1 MLKNKGLI
9 RRRKKT
15 DGNSRLKLR
24 KKYEKAVKK
33 IKGRGQTV
41 RKQENKY
48 QGELTGINERV
59 IKGVSLKSKV
69 N

>member
-41 RKQENKY
+41 RK
-48 QGELTGINERV
+48 
-59 IKGVSLKSKV
+59 
-69 N
+69 